1 MKFGSRL
8 KELIKSANFSQA
20 DLADKIGVSRSTISF
35 WVNSEYPPLDAIETV
50 CKELDIPLYEFFMT
64 EEQIKKTMPDDIDPI
79 QIELIRT
86 LNNLPDEKHI
96 AILEAFCKI
105 AETFVK

>member
-86 LNNLPDEKHI
+86 LNNLPDDKHI